1 MQIIKQFMCSS
12 FLVLVPQRSLDGL
25 KSCPEAC
32 IKLPTR
38 LLDGLLGQI
47 LHKRFHACDVAMLN
61 NGYPVGNFGGAQL
74 QDESKR

>member
-1 MQIIKQFMCSS
+1 MKQFMCSL
-12 FLVLVPQRSLDGL
+12 FLVLVPQRGPDGL
-25 KSCPEAC
+25 KSGPDAC

-61 NGYPVGNFGGAQL
+61 TGYRVGNFGGAQL